1 MMSTI
6 KILHLENAISDS
18 DKVKEFLKACKF
30 KYYYKWITKIDDFEN
45 EFSDGSH
52 LVIIADYVLLSLDP
66 KKIFSLIQGSDFYIP
81 LILTANNYSRD
92 ISVQMM
98 NSGANNILFKDRFE
112 NLPLILENAVN
123 RIFLETKTSDNHEKT
138 LDREKKFQALLEN
151 ISDSI
156 LLVDEKGIINYQS
169 PSSERISGFSSNE
182 TLGAS
187 IFKFI
192 HPSDLAAV
200 TRDLK
205 QTIEQPGVSIENSY
219 RIQLKKGLFIWVES
233 TFTNSLSD
241 PEINAIIINYR
252 DVTERKISEDLL
264 QKSEANLRTIFDNT
278 NVSYVLSDSKFKVL
292 SFNPAAVITYANEF
306 KVKLKEGDSLLD
318 YVGEEKKHRTRKR
331 FEKAL
336 SGEKVSYELSFK
348 QEDET
353 TTWYNVNMFAVTDD
367 SNKLLGLI
375 ISSENI
381 THRKN
386 IEFERNK
393 MLSDI
398 VQHNKDLE
406 QFAYIISHNLRSP
419 VANILGLSTLIE
431 NSPEMD
437 KKTFEE
443 CMKGLTLSVKKLDEV
458 IVDLNYILQTRK
470 EINEKKEVVNFLE
483 LTNNIKTSINSQL
496 QNQNITISTHFDVS
510 EFFTIKSYIYSIFF
524 NLISNSIKYRNPT
537 TPLSIDI
544 QSKKINNKLVLEF
557 KDNGLGID
565 LVTHGHTL
573 FGLYKKFHTH
583 IEGKGIGLYM
593 VKTQVEILGGKISV
607 ASEVNIGT
615 TFTIEF

>member
-1 MMSTI
+1 MSTI